1 MKGDTGMASAATE
14 ARPGEEVR
22 LLLVTVFRAAGGSR
36 SATQDL
42 GRHLQPDG
50 GGPIAVSSRKTR
62 LGRGVDMMLAAWRR
76 RRDYDVAI
84 VDVFSGTAFLWAE
97 AVCMLLRRLRKPHVV
112 VLRGGGLPGFAR
124 GREGRVRRLLGGAA
138 AAVAPSGYLQQEMK
152 AYRGDIVLIPNALEL
167 DAYPFRLRE
176 AARPRLVWLRTFHH
190 LYDPVVAVDVVS
202 LLAREFPDV
211 SLLMVGRDKGDGSL
225 QAARE
230 QARRL
235 GVDGRVSFSDGVP
248 KAAVPQWLS
257 RGDIYLN
264 TPAVDNTP
272 VTVMEAMA
280 CGLAVVSTD
289 VGGIPY
295 LLDADENALLVPS
308 HDPDAMAEAVARIL
322 REPGLARRLSRS
334 ARAKAEGFD
343 WRAVLPQWEALID
356 GAAHPERASETRPNG

>member
-1 MKGDTGMASAATE
+1 M
-14 ARPGEEVR
+14 
-22 LLLVTVFRAAGGSR
+22 L
-36 SATQDL
+36 
-42 GRHLQPDG
+42 
-50 GGPIAVSSRKTR
+50 
-62 LGRGVDMMLAAWRR
+62 LAAWSRR
-76 RRDYDVAI
+76 SEYDVAI

-97 AVCMLLRRLRKPHVV
+97 AVCALLRRLRKPHVV

-124 GREGRVRRLLGGAA
+124 GREDRVRRVLGGAA
-138 AAVAPSGYLQQEMK
+138 AAVAPSRYLQEEMTV
-152 AYRGDIVLIPNALEL
+152 YRSDIALIPNALEL
-167 DAYPFRLRE
+167 GAYPFRLRE
-176 AARPRLVWLRTFHH
+176 AARPRLVWLRTFHRV
-190 LYDPVVAVDVVS
+190 YDPVVAVDVVS

-235 GVDGRVSFSDGVP
+235 GVEGRVSFSDGVP
-248 KAAVPQWLS
+248 KAAVPEWLN

-295 LLDADENALLVPS
+295 LLDADEDALLVPS
-308 HDPDAMAEAVARIL
+308 HDPDAMAGAVARIL

-334 ARAKAEGFD
+334 ARAKAERFD
-343 WRAVLPQWEALID
+343 WPAVLPQWEALID
-356 GAAHPERASETRPNG
+356 GAASSERAPRMRPNG

>member
-1 MKGDTGMASAATE
+1 MKGRIGAASAAAEPKPE
-14 ARPGEEVR
+14 AGAR
-22 LLLVTVFRAAGGSR
+22 LLLVTVFRDAGGSR
-36 SATQDL
+36 SATEEV
-42 GRHLQPDG
+42 GRRLRPEGD
-50 GGPIAVSSRKTR
+50 GPIAVSSRRTR
-62 LGRGVDMMLAAWRR
+62 LGRGADMVVTAWRR
-76 RRDYDVAI
+76 RRDFDVAI
-84 VDVFSGTAFLWAE
+84 VDVFSGAAFLWAE
-97 AVCMLLRRLRKPHVV
+97 AVCAVLRRLRKPHVV

-124 GREGRVRRLLGGAA
+124 SREGRIRRVLGGAA
-138 AAVAPSGYLQQEMK
+138 AAVAPSRYLQEAMK
-152 AYRGDIVLIPNALEL
+152 VYRPDIALIPNALEL

-176 AARPRLVWLRTFHH
+176 AARPRLVWLRTFHR

-211 SLLMVGRDKGDGSL
+211 SRLMVGRDKGDGSL

-230 QARRL
+230 QALRL
-235 GVDGRVSFSDGVP
+235 GVDERVSFSDGVP

-322 REPGLARRLSRS
+322 REPGLARRLSRN

-343 WRAVLPQWEALID
+343 WPAVLPQWEALI
-356 GAAHPERASETRPNG
+356 ERAARPRRLESHG